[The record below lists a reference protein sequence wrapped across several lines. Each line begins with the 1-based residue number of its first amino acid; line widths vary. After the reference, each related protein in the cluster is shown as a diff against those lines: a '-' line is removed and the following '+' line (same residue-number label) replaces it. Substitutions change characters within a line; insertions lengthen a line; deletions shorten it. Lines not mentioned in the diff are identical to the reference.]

1 MNSKKEIQR
10 YFKAYRLDHEKI
22 NFLRETYLEYNSLVA
37 SIKEFLKVH
46 DTENQLKKMCQVA
59 YGITLNE
66 TRYLGYGPTYKILEK
81 PDVAK
86 AIRDQV
92 DPIIR
97 EKKPIWNYK
106 EEQRTK
112 GLK

>member
-1 MNSKKEIQR
+1 MNSRKEIQR

-22 NFLRETYLEYNSLVA
+22 NYLREMYLEHNSLVA

-46 DTENQLKKMCQVA
+46 DTENQLKIMCHVA
-59 YGITLNE
+59 YGISLSE
-66 TRYLGYGPTYKILEK
+66 TRYLGYDPTYKILDK
-81 PDVAK
+81 TDVAK
-86 AIRDQV
+86 AIMEQV

-106 EEQRTK
+106 EKPRTRSPK
-112 GLK
+112 